1 MYHQSNK
8 LVMGIEQGVY
18 TAIVLD
24 FETGGLDCTRCACT
38 QIALQAVRL
47 DTWEVLDRYVSYIAP
62 YEKQALGGAPKRK
75 VLKTRQQQEEDAR
88 AEPMDYEA
96 AALSYTAITMDMLR
110 AHGVDLRQ
118 VAADVIGFARKHTL
132 SKGARYK
139 PILIGQNIPFD
150 VGFLQQ
156 MMAYAGLTKEFSQ
169 VFAGTTDFYGNFQPH
184 YLDTIDL
191 ARLCFAGDASVSS
204 YKLELIAERLGIEL
218 DDAHDADA
226 DATATRQV
234 AALCSRRLR
243 QGGGTA
249 DGITERMPKTRDHFK
264 I

>member
-1 MYHQSNK
+1 
-8 LVMGIEQGVY
+8 MGIPKTESIY

-24 FETGGLDCTRCACT
+24 FETGGLECTRCACT

-47 DTWEVLDRYVSYIAP
+47 DTWEVLGRYVSYIAP
-62 YEKQALGGAPKRK
+62 YEKQTLGGVPKRK

-88 AEPMDYEA
+88 AELMDYEA
-96 AALSYTAITMDMLR
+96 AALSYTAITMDVLR
-110 AHGVDLRQ
+110 AQGVDLRQ
-118 VAADVIGFARKHTL
+118 VAADVIGFARKYTL

-156 MMAYAGLTKEFSQ
+156 MMAYTGLMKEFSQ
-169 VFAGTTDFYGNFQPH
+169 VFAGTVDFYGNFQPH

-226 DATATRQV
+226 DVTATRQV
-234 AALCSRRLR
+234 AALCSRQLR
-243 QGGGTA
+243 QCGGTA
-249 DGITERMPKTRDHFK
+249 DSMIERMPKTRDHFK